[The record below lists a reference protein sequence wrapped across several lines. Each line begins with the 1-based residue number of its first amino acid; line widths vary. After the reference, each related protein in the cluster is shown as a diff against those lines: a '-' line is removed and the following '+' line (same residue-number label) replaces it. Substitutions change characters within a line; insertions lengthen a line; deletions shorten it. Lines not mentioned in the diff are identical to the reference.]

1 MSALW
6 LIGMMGAGKSSAG
19 RIAAERLEVRFWDTD
34 QLVAERL
41 GCSVAELWGEAGEA
55 VFRDMERVAVRVAS
69 ERGGV
74 ISTGGGAVMDEAS
87 RQLMSS
93 TGTIVWLEAR
103 IRDLLDRLG
112 EDDSRP
118 LLAGADPAGALE
130 GLLAERSG
138 TYLGMSDARIDTT
151 GKDIE
156 DVAAEIEALW
166 PG

>member
-1 MSALW
+1 
-6 LIGMMGAGKSSAG
+6 
-19 RIAAERLEVRFWDTD
+19 
-34 QLVAERL
+34 
-41 GCSVAELWGEAGEA
+41 
-55 VFRDMERVAVRVAS
+55 
-69 ERGGV
+69 
-74 ISTGGGAVMDEAS
+74 MDEAS